1 MKVKKLLLLVL
12 CALSFSFSDE
22 LGAAFDAAPV
32 VANYCVVAG
41 THSKLKLSR
50 VIIDTPEIYLAET
63 DSMECSCYSR
73 QNRESFDLPM
83 KPGMHLDC
91 SGDSAFYA
99 RGVCSKERYQKVSA
113 IYKFDFP
120 KEYEIPREY
129 FDMHGKNFVKS
140 LYKKEI
146 LAFLEARLTC
156 NDAEPFFLEQRF
168 KIYITGPCK
177 F

>member
-1 MKVKKLLLLVL
+1 MNIRKILLLFL
-12 CALSFSFSDE
+12 CSLSFSLADG
-22 LGAAFDAAPV
+22 LDDAFDAAPV
-32 VANYCVVAG
+32 VANYCVAG
-41 THSKLKLSR
+41 GAHSKLKLER

-63 DSMECSCYSR
+63 DSMACSCYSR

-99 RGVCSKERYQKVSA
+99 RGNCSKNRSQKVSA
-113 IYKFDFP
+113 TYKFDFP
-120 KEYEIPREY
+120 REYEIPREY

-140 LYKKEI
+140 LYKKNF
-146 LAFLEARLTC
+146 LVFLEARFTC

-168 KIYITGPCK
+168 KVYVTGPCN